1 MVGTKLYTAPEI
13 EQSLPHNAKVPH
25 LTATCRAKLMRALQ
39 DGWLGGSILGGLTA
53 RTWRRVATT
62 TQADMY
68 SLGIIAFELLSR
80 FTTGM
85 ERIVVLN
92 ELRAQ
97 HTFPAAFLAQHP
109 LSSPATR
116 LITWL
121 LEADPAKRPSAGEVR
136 VTTSR
141 SCPLV
146 MVLRVGGVG
155 RCA

>member
-1 MVGTKLYTAPEI
+1 
-13 EQSLPHNAKVPH
+13 
-25 LTATCRAKLMRALQ
+25 
-39 DGWLGGSILGGLTA
+39 
-53 RTWRRVATT
+53 
-62 TQADMY
+62 MY

-97 HTFPAAFLAQHP
+97 HIFPAAFLAQHP

-121 LEADPAKRPSAGEVR
+121 LEADPAKRPSAGEVSNDESLVCWR
-136 VTTSR
+136 VMGPPGR
-141 SCPLV
+141 MGV
-146 MVLRVGGVG
+146 WMYMHIGGALMPSSSWNMSTPN
-155 RCA
+155 RQ